1 MRKLSLLL
9 VFAVLAISSAFA
21 QTPEQFKYQAVLR
34 NADGDIM
41 ASETV
46 NVNIKILQGA
56 ADGTEVFSEDHLNIN
71 TSAQG
76 LININIGDTEDL
88 STIDWAN
95 DTYFIKISVNGAE
108 LGTSQLLSVPYA
120 LNAKT
125 AETASEAN
133 HAMNAD
139 NATNATNATNAD
151 HATTAT
157 AAENV
162 HWEMNSDDEL
172 YYNGNIGL
180 GTTNP
185 NTRFKIKQE
194 ALDYWYGIGLATST
208 GSDED
213 WYVAMN
219 NNEDLIFQNDTDNP
233 ALILKKNAGGVQ
245 IGNHTNALPMK
256 DVIILTG
263 TTDNDIYSYQ
273 NLPDGFTND
282 NCIVFSATVRA
293 TLNSTDSWRTENIH
307 SEIENGRVY
316 IKYPDNSN
324 FFEKPYRIVL
334 VKF

>member
-125 AETASEAN
+125 AEN
-133 HAMNAD
+133 VVGNVQVGHHA
-139 NATNATNATNAD
+139 
-151 HATTAT
+151 
-157 AAENV
+157 
-162 HWEMNSDDEL
+162 
-172 YYNGNIGL
+172 
-180 GTTNP
+180 
-185 NTRFKIKQE
+185 
-194 ALDYWYGIGLATST
+194 
-208 GSDED
+208 
-213 WYVAMN
+213 
-219 NNEDLIFQNDTDNP
+219 
-233 ALILKKNAGGVQ
+233 
-245 IGNHTNALPMK
+245 NALPMK
-256 DVIILTG
+256 EVIMLTG
-263 TTDNDIYSYQ
+263 TTDGAGTVCNIS
-273 NLPDGFTND
+273 LPSGFNED
-282 NCIVFSATVRA
+282 NCVAFSTTIYTDDGYIPSWNAQNVSHDIVGSSFYLR
-293 TLNSTDSWRTENIH
+293 
-307 SEIENGRVY
+307 
-316 IKYPDNSN
+316 YPDSSDYQD
-324 FFEKPYRIVL
+324 KPYRIVL